1 MKKKCT
7 CGTQIVGGLC
17 SSWCDLVRPDE
28 TPPYTERSAEE
39 PFTFD
44 PYVYNPAGFWLLP
57 KGVQYIPPQPP
68 PLPAAKKPQPT
79 LSAAGVADGTSADDR
94 VCKCGNYIIKHK
106 SVHVDAQAKAHFELG
121 CF

>member
-28 TPPYTERSAEE
+28 TPPETERSALKHLDESYIWAV
-39 PFTFD
+39 PRS
-44 PYVYNPAGFWLLP
+44 VYNPG
-57 KGVQYIPPQPP
+57 GQYSPPQFPQT
-68 PLPAAKKPQPT
+68 LTFKPKPT